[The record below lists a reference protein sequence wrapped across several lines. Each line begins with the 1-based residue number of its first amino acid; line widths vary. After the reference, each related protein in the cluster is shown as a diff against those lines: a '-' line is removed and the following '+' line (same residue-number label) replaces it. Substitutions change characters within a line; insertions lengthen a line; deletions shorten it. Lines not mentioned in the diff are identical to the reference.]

1 MKSTKIFALLA
12 TSAALL
18 IAVNVSAKEIKIGTN
33 NTAYSTDDVQKLAAT
48 AVQMGVKEPVSLAS
62 TVGKVTVSGSSS
74 TQCVFKV
81 SEGAKPQIQG
91 MSCK

>member
-1 MKSTKIFALLA
+1 MKATKIFALFA

-18 IAVNVSAKEIKIGTN
+18 FAANVSAKEVKISGN
-33 NTAYSTDDVQKLAAT
+33 NTAYNDADVQKLAAT
-48 AVQMGVKEPVSLAS
+48 AVQMGVKEPVSLTAS
-62 TVGKVTVSGSSS
+62 AGKVTVAGSSS

-81 SEGAKPQIQG
+81 GEGAAPQIQG